1 MTAKHMEPLRWKA
14 LRKLFIISAVL
25 LLQTLQTSEHFLK
38 AAALLTGLGCIS
50 VLGHSDAYEK
60 NHSVYLRTP
69 SLYKRFNQLT
79 YFNKIYIYMKNRIR
93 DTKVIEEQEA
103 LNTK

>member
-1 MTAKHMEPLRWKA
+1 MTAKHVEPLRWKA
-14 LRKLFIISAVL
+14 LRKIFISAGL

-50 VLGHSDAYEK
+50 VLGHSDAHEN

-69 SLYKRFNQLT
+69 SLYRRFNQLT
-79 YFNKIYIYMKNRIR
+79 DFNKI
-93 DTKVIEEQEA
+93 
-103 LNTK
+103 